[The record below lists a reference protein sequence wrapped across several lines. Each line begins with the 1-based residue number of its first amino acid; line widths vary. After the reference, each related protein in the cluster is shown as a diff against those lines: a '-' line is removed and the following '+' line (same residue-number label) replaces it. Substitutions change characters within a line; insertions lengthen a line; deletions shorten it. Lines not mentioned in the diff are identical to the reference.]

1 MFKLLKILAWV
12 LISLALFIGGDQFLL
27 RVPMSAPGV
36 HQVQTFYVDFRSR
49 LFGLFGFDS
58 DESGAQ
64 QSIEAV
70 IAANQPKEKKKSA
83 PAQRY
88 LYVDQFGDLQF
99 ADSLELVPAR
109 YRTVAEPLAE

>member
-12 LISLALFIGGDQFLL
+12 LISLALLIGGDQFLL
-27 RVPMSAPGV
+27 RVPLSAPGI
-36 HQVQTFYVDFRSR
+36 HQVQTFYLDFRAR
-49 LFGLFGFDS
+49 LFGLVGFDT
-58 DESGAQ
+58 DDRDAG

-70 IAANQPKEKKKSA
+70 IATSQPPEKKKSA

-99 ADSLELVPAR
+99 ADSLDLVPAR
-109 YRTVAEPLAE
+109 YRSVAEPLAE